1 MKADQETVNYHL
13 RIRMA
18 DAGYRATLE
27 AAAVQFEDATVQDG
41 PKPHRTPRCPYCR
54 QSSCL
59 CN

>member
-27 AAAVQFEDATVQDG
+27 AAAIQFEDATVQDG
-41 PKPHRTPRCPYCR
+41 PKPHRTHTPLPD
-54 QSSCL
+54 SAKL
-59 CN
+59 E